1 MMKCDILC
9 FVCVVVVSVA
19 KVVKKRKTT
28 KKTERIQNKKSE
40 LLKEDKKSPHAFR
53 NEWGGK
59 RNEKTL

>member
-1 MMKCDILC
+1 MKCDILC

-40 LLKEDKKSPHAFR
+40 LLKEDKKSPTRFSTNGGNR
-53 NEWGGK
+53 NE
-59 RNEKTL
+59 NE